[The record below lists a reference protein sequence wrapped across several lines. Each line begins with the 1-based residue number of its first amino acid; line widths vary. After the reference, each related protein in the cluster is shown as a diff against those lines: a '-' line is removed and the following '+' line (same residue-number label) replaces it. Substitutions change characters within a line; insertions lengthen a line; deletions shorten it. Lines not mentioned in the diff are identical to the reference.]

1 MASKSRR
8 EAVEYLK
15 YLAFA
20 NETVNK
26 AMNVFRQLP
35 EGEPKRQMRELLRH
49 YLYNNNYACTIT
61 PERPIEPEYKMLIRD
76 DCNGDIYAVDKNF
89 LSFHYRYALKNAG
102 LERYDSSDYVKALKK
117 NRAWNDMREF
127 PTYRSVESLVLAR
140 MEQMQLPPNLIKALQ
155 VHDFR
160 DFVRNNCEQNQDR
173 KSTRLNSSHV
183 T

>member
-61 PERPIEPEYKMLIRD
+61 PERPIEPEYKMLIR
-76 DCNGDIYAVDKNF
+76 
-89 LSFHYRYALKNAG
+89 
-102 LERYDSSDYVKALKK
+102 
-117 NRAWNDMREF
+117 
-127 PTYRSVESLVLAR
+127 
-140 MEQMQLPPNLIKALQ
+140 
-155 VHDFR
+155 
-160 DFVRNNCEQNQDR
+160 
-173 KSTRLNSSHV
+173 RL
-183 T
+183 

>member
-89 LSFHYRYALKNAG
+89 LSFHYRYALKTPG
-102 LERYDSSDYVKALKK
+102 
-117 NRAWNDMREF
+117 W
-127 PTYRSVESLVLAR
+127 RSML
-140 MEQMQLPPNLIKALQ
+140 
-155 VHDFR
+155 
-160 DFVRNNCEQNQDR
+160 R
-173 KSTRLNSSHV
+173 KSTSKRWTETKRGATCASFPLTV
-183 T
+183 RWKERCWRG